1 MKESNNNLFIK
12 AAFFASCLLFFFII
26 SAFAQDDSIKRS
38 FDVGYGG
45 LLTIETDLGSIE
57 VGTADAKKV
66 EVEIAMDARDRRDLQ
81 ELREEFDIDFK
92 HSGDDV
98 TVIMEN
104 KPKSRWG
111 NWWRN
116 GRRWRVRFFV
126 TVPRKYNLDMHTS
139 GGGISVDDLEG
150 DVVAKTSG
158 GGLDFGNIKGRVDG
172 KTSGGSIRLGEVDGD
187 VDVHTSGGSIHI
199 DRARGDVVAKT
210 SGGSIRVDEVF
221 GAIQAGTSGGS
232 VTARISQ
239 QPTSDCRLTT
249 SGGTVTVYM
258 VKDIDVTVDART
270 SGGRVYTD
278 FPVTIRGE
286 ISKRSLRAKIND
298 GGPELY
304 LRTSGGNISL
314 KEM

>member
-1 MKESNNNLFIK
+1 MIILKNSFFIK
-12 AAFFASCLLFFFII
+12 ITFVTFLAYFFITAT
-26 SAFAQDDSIKRS
+26 AFAQDDSIKRS
-38 FDVGYGG
+38 FDVDFGG
-45 LLTIETDLGSIE
+45 TLTIDTDLGSIE
-57 VGTADAKKV
+57 VETANNEKV
-66 EVEIAMDARDRRDLQ
+66 EIEIIMDARDRDDL
-81 ELREEFDIDFK
+81 ERLREEFDIDFK

-98 TVIMEN
+98 MVTMEN
-104 KPKSRWG
+104 KRKSRWG

-116 GRRWRVRFFV
+116 GRRWKVRFFV
-126 TVPRKYNLDMHTS
+126 TVPRRYNLDMRTS
-139 GGGISVDDLEG
+139 GGGISVEDLEG
-150 DVVAKTSG
+150 EVYAKTSG
-158 GGLDFGNIKGRVDG
+158 GGLDFGNIKGRVEG

-232 VTARISQ
+232 VTARISK

-258 VKDIDVTVDART
+258 VKNIDVTVDART

-278 FPVTIRGE
+278 FPVTVRGE